1 MFLLSDFVSM
11 AAFLGICTALL
22 LAACL
27 LLYLKL
33 CRSEE
38 RFLEL

>member
-1 MFLLSDFVSM
+1 MKKARAMILV
-11 AAFLGICTALL
+11 CLL

>member
-1 MFLLSDFVSM
+1 MT
-11 AAFLGICTALL
+11 AYLGICMALL
-22 LAACL
+22 LTACL